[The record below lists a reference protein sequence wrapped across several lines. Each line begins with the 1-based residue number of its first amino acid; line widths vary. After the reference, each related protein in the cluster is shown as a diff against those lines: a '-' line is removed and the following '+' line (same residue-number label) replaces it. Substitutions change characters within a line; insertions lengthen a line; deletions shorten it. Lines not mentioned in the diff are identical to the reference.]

1 MTTCCTIITKSY
13 LPLAK
18 VLYAS
23 LNIQNP
29 DIILHVLVVDD
40 EVKQAGGN
48 MKMLSLYDLS
58 GSPFFKDIEKKYAH
72 TNADQFRWALKPL
85 LIGHLLLQGYEKVIL
100 MDPDLYFVNRFDWL
114 FDLLDTH
121 SILLTPHWADLDI
134 INSEDSVLSVL
145 RNGLFNAGFVAAS
158 KKGLPAINWWAGMCH
173 YKTEKRPELGIYD
186 DQKYLDML
194 PVQFEHV
201 HVLKHQGCNL
211 ASWNIQTCKREL
223 VDGKLM
229 INKQFEPVFIHFAK
243 DTIANILNRNDALL
257 KPYLDEYIQLLAEN
271 GFDLLKNLDDLS
283 PARYSSGFYK
293 LKHSLRLRTR
303 LKRFLYKLA
312 EKL

>member
-1 MTTCCTIITKSY
+1 MTTYCTIITKNY

-18 VLYAS
+18 VLYLS
-23 LNIQNP
+23 LKKQNP

-40 EVKQAGGN
+40 EVKQVGGN

-58 GSPFFKDIEKKYAH
+58 GSSFFKDIEKKYAH
-72 TNADQFRWALKPL
+72 TNADQFRWALKPVL
-85 LIGHLLLQGYEKVIL
+85 VGHLLQQGYEKVIFA
-100 MDPDLYFVNRFDWL
+100 DPDLYFVNNFDWL

-121 SILLTPHWADLDI
+121 SVLLTPHWADLDI

-158 KKGLPAINWWAGMCH
+158 QKGLPAINWWAGMCH
-173 YKTEKRPELGIYD
+173 YKTEKKPELGIYD

-201 HVLKHQGCNL
+201 HILKHQGCNL

-223 VDGKLM
+223 VDGKLL

-257 KPYLDEYIQLLAEN
+257 KPYLDEYIRLLSGN

-283 PARYSSGFYK
+283 PAKYSSGFYK
-293 LKHSLRLRTR
+293 LKHNLRLRTR